1 MKADDD
7 APAGSSD
14 GNRRGAMFATAMK
27 WVGAASAIL
36 ALLFSVQRLVVMIS
50 DAREKS
56 ARIAELLQT
65 AGTQREG
72 GHYAEAWQ
80 TLAQAAALDDDRRA
94 VREAQEDLAMEW
106 LRRARATQGRQTFGD
121 IVALLSPV
129 LSRGAATAD
138 APQRSADLTAH
149 LGWADFLLWR
159 EGRRELRPEHRYR
172 RALELDPENVYA
184 HAMWAHWILWQ
195 DGSPEEARA
204 HFAQAHAAE
213 RERAYVREL
222 EAAAWLNRGDAAAET
237 ELVRLA
243 AAMSAAGEGLSA
255 EVRRRLAQRLCLGYA
270 SRFRPAPGDTAATA
284 VISREDDVRALQ
296 WIFAGLELNEA
307 QHAVRDS
314 CLDAARAGAP
324 LR

>member
-1 MKADDD
+1 MSHDDD
-7 APAGSSD
+7 APDAQRD
-14 GNRRGAMFATAMK
+14 RNRGAATFATVMK
-27 WVGAASAIL
+27 WVGAVSAIL

-80 TLAQAAALDDDRRA
+80 TLEQAAALDDDRPA
-94 VREAQEDLAMEW
+94 VRDAQEDLAMEW
-106 LRRARATQGRQTFGD
+106 LRHARATQDQTFGD
-121 IVALLSPV
+121 IVAMVSPV
-129 LSRGAATAD
+129 LSRGAATAA
-138 APQRSADLTAH
+138 APQRRADLTAH

-159 EGRRELRPEHRYR
+159 EGRHELRPEDRYR
-172 RALELDPENVYA
+172 SALELDPANVYA
-184 HAMWAHWILWQ
+184 HAMWAHWILWRR
-195 DGSPEEARA
+195 GSPEEARA
-204 HFAQAHAAE
+204 HFAQAIAAE

-222 EAAAWLNRGDAAAET
+222 EAAAWLNLGDAGEA

-243 AAMSAAGEGLSA
+243 AAMSGAGESLAA
-255 EVRRRLAQRLCLGYA
+255 EVRRRLANELCLRPA
-270 SRFRPAPGDTAATA
+270 SRFRRPAPGDTVATA
-284 VISREDDVRALQ
+284 VISREDDVRALE

-307 QHAVRDS
+307 QQAMRDS
-314 CLDAARAGAP
+314 CVDVARAGAP

>member
-1 MKADDD
+1 MKPDDD
-7 APAGSSD
+7 ASD
-14 GNRRGAMFATAMK
+14 AQRDRNRRAAAFGTAMK

-80 TLAQAAALDDDRRA
+80 TLEQAAALDADRPA

-106 LRRARATQGRQTFGD
+106 LRRARVTQGRQTFGD

-129 LSRGAATAD
+129 LNRGAATAD
-138 APQRSADLTAH
+138 AQERRADMTAH

-159 EGRRELRPEHRYR
+159 EGRRELRPDDRYR

-195 DGSPEEARA
+195 RGSPEEARA
-204 HFAQAHAAE
+204 HFAQALAAG

-222 EAAAWLNRGDAAAET
+222 EAAAWLNRSDPAAEVD
-237 ELVRLA
+237 LVRLA
-243 AAMSAAGEGLSA
+243 AAMSGAGESLPA
-255 EVRRRLAQRLCLGYA
+255 EVRRRLADRLCLGYA
-270 SRFRPAPGDTAATA
+270 SRFRPVPGDTVAA
-284 VISREDDVRALQ
+284 VISRADDVRALE
-296 WIFAGLELNEA
+296 WVFAGLELNEA

-314 CLDAARAGAP
+314 CVDAARAGAP